1 VKLIDADA
9 LIENLDKTLN
19 ELTTDEARGC
29 LCTTIIRIACAPT
42 IEPERKKGEWIS
54 GAENFNTNYSHECSQ
69 CGALIDMYHGG
80 ADDYFFCPIC
90 GADMRGEQNE

>member
-1 VKLIDADA
+1 MITIRLLDARRGLNLKCRELFRDEKIADSIYRYLCDGIEECEDA
-9 LIENLDKTLN
+9 
-19 ELTTDEARGC
+19 
-29 LCTTIIRIACAPT
+29 
-42 IEPERKKGEWIS
+42 EPERKKGEWIS

-90 GADMRGEQNE
+90 GAKMEV